1 MISPQQ
7 ATQSQRDLTR
17 VAQRG
22 AIAQTRAWGSRAL
35 IGASALMLCSLL
47 HVPAT
52 AQPNDR
58 ALLLGLGA
66 GLSLYHGEFN
76 SFQDSF
82 APIPGFSFAG
92 SVQYNISEIIA
103 VGGTLASSHLS
114 YNVDPFLRSKYSS
127 NFFGPADGTLYP
139 GSAVEITEENDVSTL
154 AFQLHAK
161 LYLHGLLPEKW
172 TLFGFGGIGM
182 ISFSPTN
189 NLDIPLPKNLTGAYD
204 ETALMIPFGGGVE
217 YEISDKW
224 RAFGEYTFHSG
235 FTDYLDGYAHFLD
248 FQTTGVPS
256 GPGSIPTQSDHHS
269 TLRVGVFYEVFR
281 SEPEPDLPDSPPPA
295 GNNPL
300 GEEDPAPSAPVKEK
314 PAETRTDPEEPR
326 AELSVE
332 KVPPAHE
339 RIEESQS
346 AMKSTDQRASDV
358 DSDGDLLSDRE
369 ETELL
374 GTDPLRR
381 DSDGDGL
388 DDGEEVRLYAT
399 DPLAADSDGD
409 LLSDLSEVRFH
420 GTSPRSSDTDQD
432 FLTDNEELA
441 RTGTDPLARD
451 SDGDGVIDG
460 EDDCP
465 LVPGSRLNRG
475 CPGAERSTEERSG
488 PEYPELAPGERR
500 EFSNIFFKGNS
511 DNFDFSRPETEENL
525 NALRDYLNSCES
537 VGILVEGHTSS
548 EGKAAWNLKLSA
560 MRAVKVEKWLVAQGV
575 DPSKIIGTVG
585 YGSRL
590 PKLLEPDP
598 SLLSAEAV
606 ERVRA
611 QNRRITT
618 LIREPCLVR

>member
-1 MISPQQ
+1 MDSPHSCRNLPKSTPDQWDIQPQQ
-7 ATQSQRDLTR
+7 RRLTWLRSISVGVVILVALTQIQ
-17 VAQRG
+17 
-22 AIAQTRAWGSRAL
+22 
-35 IGASALMLCSLL
+35 
-47 HVPAT
+47 AT

-82 APIPGFSFAG
+82 SPTPGLSLAG
-92 SVQYNISEIIA
+92 YLQYNISEFIA
-103 VGGTLASSHLS
+103 VGGTIASSHLNYS
-114 YNVDPFLRSKYSS
+114 VNPFLRSKYSS
-127 NFFGPADGTLYP
+127 NFFGPAESTLYP
-139 GSAVEITEENDVSTL
+139 GSTVEITEDNDVSTFG
-154 AFQLHAK
+154 FQLHAK
-161 LYLHGLLPEKW
+161 LYLHGILPEDW
-172 TLFGFGGIGM
+172 TLFGFGGLGM

-189 NLDIPLPKNLTGAYD
+189 NLDTPLPKNLTGTYD
-204 ETALMIPFGGGVE
+204 ETALMIPFGGGAE

-224 RAFGEYTFHSG
+224 RAFVEYTFHSG

-248 FQTTGVPS
+248 FETTGVPS
-256 GPGSIPTQSDHHS
+256 GPGAIPTQSDHHS
-269 TLRVGVFYEVFR
+269 TLRAGIFYEIFR
-281 SEPEPDLPDSPPPA
+281 REPEPEIPEAPPPSQ
-295 GNNPL
+295 NNPL
-300 GEEDPAPSAPVKEK
+300 GEQDPASNAGTVEEEPG
-314 PAETRTDPEEPR
+314 TDPIETEEPR
-326 AELSVE
+326 AELSIE
-332 KVPPAHE
+332 RVPPAHE
-339 RIEESQS
+339 RLEESQS
-346 AMKSTDQRASDV
+346 AMKSTDHVDSDV

-374 GTDPLRR
+374 GTDPFRR

-409 LLSDLSEVRFH
+409 LLSDLSEVRYH
-420 GTSPRSSDTDQD
+420 GTSPRSSDTDRD
-432 FLTDNEELA
+432 FLTDNEELS
-441 RTGTDPLARD
+441 RTGTDPLAMD

-465 LVPGSRLNRG
+465 LEPGSRLNRG
-475 CPGAERSTEERSG
+475 CPGSETTIDESPG
-488 PEYPELAPGERR
+488 PEFPQLAPGERR

-511 DNFDFSRPETEENL
+511 DEFDFSRPETEENL
-525 NALRDYLNSCES
+525 NALRDFLNGCER

-560 MRAVKVEKWLVAQGV
+560 MRAQKVESWLIDQGV
-575 DPSKIIGTVG
+575 QPDKIIGTVG

-598 SLLSAEAV
+598 SLISPEAV

-618 LIREPCLVR
+618 LIREPCVLD